1 MLCHIS
7 SRPAVGCSHSVAA
20 AVSLILG
27 LAGQALAQDSTPK
40 ALPKISVQEQ
50 EATNKI
56 DQVSSPKF
64 TQPLLDT
71 PQTITIVGREVLQQ
85 QGVTT
90 LSQALR
96 NTPGV
101 TFLLGENGNTATGDS
116 IFMRGFDTQGSI
128 FIDGIRDL
136 GTISRDTFNAEQIE
150 IAKGP
155 AGPDYGR
162 GAASGYVNL
171 ASKVPLAENFSQ
183 SQISYGTA
191 DNGRITSDLNQFFD
205 SANAAFRINVMGQ
218 NGGVDGRD
226 EVERDGWAVAPSL
239 AFGLGGPTRAYFY
252 LLHTEQD
259 NRPDGGVPTIGLDGF
274 YNDALASAGI
284 VARKVDSDNFY
295 GSLSDFEDI
304 EATMFTARIEH
315 DFSSDVK
322 LKNTS
327 RYGKSEQFY
336 VLTGV
341 NAITIP
347 PASDPSTWTVAR
359 TRHTKSQE
367 NTLLTNQTNL
377 TAAFKTGAIE
387 HSLTGGVEFIYEK
400 QFNPGYTG
408 SGTMAPAGS
417 AAGANFAN
425 LYDPNPQDPVTGRA
439 LARTAAYTKGDT
451 FTAGAYVFDTINLTE
466 RWELTGGIRLDDFDT
481 QFDSVALST
490 LANNPTLPVNTPV
503 PTQLE
508 ASDTLFSYKV
518 GVLFKPMPNGS
529 VYISHATS
537 QQPPG
542 GTNFTLNAGTPNAT
556 TGAVNINT
564 PNLDPQEATNLEV
577 GTKWDLRDGALAL
590 TGAVFR
596 SENKNDLAQVDPTDP
611 SAVQQY
617 GKKRVEG
624 IELGVVGQ
632 ITDVWQITAGVA
644 KMDTEVVAGTAT
656 QTGAQINWSPE
667 LTFTSWTTYQLP
679 FGLTIGGGVRYV
691 DTVFRQINNGSA
703 PGATPVS
710 VPSAP
715 DYWVIDAMA
724 VYTLNDRVTVQL
736 NGYNLADEQYIA
748 SLNNS
753 GARYS
758 PGAPRSGLL
767 TVSVS
772 F

>member
-1 MLCHIS
+1 
-7 SRPAVGCSHSVAA
+7 VGRSHSVAA

-27 LAGQALAQDSTPK
+27 LAAQVQAQDSAPK

-50 EATNKI
+50 EETNKI

-71 PQTITIVGREVLQQ
+71 PQTITIVGKEVLQQ

-136 GTISRDTFNAEQIE
+136 GTISRDTFNAEQVE

-155 AGPDYGR
+155 AGPDNGR

-171 ASKVPLAENFSQ
+171 SSKVPVAEDFSQ
-183 SQISYGTA
+183 SLISYGTGE
-191 DNGRITSDLNQFFD
+191 NGRITSDLNRFFD
-205 SANAAFRINVMGQ
+205 GGNAAFRINVMGQ

-226 EVERDGWAVAPSL
+226 EIERDGWAVAPSL

-274 YNDALASAGI
+274 VNTSFASGGTNAG
-284 VARKVDSDNFY
+284 VVPRKVDRDNFY
-295 GSLSDFEDI
+295 GALSDFEDI

-341 NAITIP
+341 NAIT
-347 PASDPSTWTVAR
+347 ATALDPSAWTVAR
-359 TRHTKSQE
+359 TRQVKSQE
-367 NTLLTNQTNL
+367 NTLLTNQTNV

-387 HSLTGGVEFIYEK
+387 HALTGGVEFIYEK

-408 SGTMAPAGS
+408 VGTVAPAGS
-417 AAGANFAN
+417 AAGANLAN
-425 LYDPNPQDPVTGRA
+425 LYDPNPRDPVTGLA
-439 LARTAAYTKGDT
+439 LARTAAFTKGDT

-466 RWELTGGIRLDDFDT
+466 RWELTGGVRLDDFNT

-490 LANNPTLPVNTPV
+490 AANNPTLPVGTPV
-503 PTQLE
+503 PTELE
-508 ASDTLFSYKV
+508 VSDTLLSYKV
-518 GVLFKPMPNGS
+518 GVLFKPLPNGS

-537 QQPPG
+537 QLPPG

-564 PNLDPQEATNLEV
+564 PTLDPQEATNLEV
-577 GTKWDLRDGALAL
+577 GTKWDLRDGALAF
-590 TGAVFR
+590 TAAVFR
-596 SENKNDLAQVDPTDP
+596 SENKNDLAQADAADP
-611 SAVQQY
+611 SAIQQF

-624 IELGVVGQ
+624 VELGVVGQ
-632 ITDVWQITAGVA
+632 ITDAWQVTAGVA
-644 KMDTEVVAGTAT
+644 KMKTEVVAGRAT
-656 QTGAQINWSPE
+656 ETGAQISWSPE
-667 LTFTSWTTYQLP
+667 LTFTSWTTYRLP
-679 FGLTIGGGVRYV
+679 FGLTVGGGVRYV
-691 DTVFRQINNGSA
+691 DTVFRRIDNGTASA
-703 PGATPVS
+703 ASSGVPG
-710 VPSAP
+710 AP
-715 DYWVIDAMA
+715 DYWVIDAVA
-724 VYTLNDRVTVQL
+724 AYTINDRVTVQL
-736 NGYNLADEQYIA
+736 NGYNLADELYVA

-753 GARYS
+753 GARYT

-767 TVSVS
+767 TVSVN

>member
-1 MLCHIS
+1 VSCHIY
-7 SRPAVGCSHSVAA
+7 SRPAVGRSHSVAA
-20 AVSLILG
+20 AVSLVLG
-27 LAGQALAQDSTPK
+27 LAGQALAQDSAPQ

-171 ASKVPLAENFSQ
+171 ASKVPVAENFSQ
-183 SQISYGTA
+183 SLISYGTA
-191 DNGRITSDLNQFFD
+191 DNSRITSDLNQFFD
-205 SANAAFRINVMGQ
+205 GANAAFRINVMGQ
-218 NGGVDGRD
+218 EGGVDGRD
-226 EVERDGWAVAPSL
+226 EIERDGWAVAPSL

-259 NRPDGGVPTIGLDGF
+259 NTPDGGVPTIGLDGF
-274 YNDALASAGI
+274 FNAALASA
-284 VARKVDSDNFY
+284 APKVDRDNFY
-295 GSLSDFEDI
+295 GALSDFEDT

-347 PASDPSTWTVAR
+347 ALDPSTWTVAR
-359 TRHTKSQE
+359 TRQTKSQE

-400 QFNPGYTG
+400 QFNPAYAG

-417 AAGANFAN
+417 AAGANLAN
-425 LYDPNPQDPVTGRA
+425 LYNPNPRDPVTGLA
-439 LARTAAYTKGDT
+439 LARTAAFTKGDT
-451 FTAGAYVFDTINLTE
+451 FTAGAYVFDTMNLTE

-503 PTQLE
+503 PTELE
-508 ASDTLFSYKV
+508 ASDTLVSYKV

-611 SAVQQY
+611 SAIQQY

-624 IELGVVGQ
+624 IELGIVGQ
-632 ITDVWQITAGVA
+632 LTDVWQITAGVA

-691 DTVFRQINNGSA
+691 DTVFRQVNNGSA
-703 PGATPVS
+703 PTATPAS

-715 DYWVIDAMA
+715 DYWVIDAVA
-724 VYTLNDRVTVQL
+724 AYTINDRFTVQL

-758 PGAPRSGLL
+758 PGAPRSALL
-767 TVSVS
+767 TVSVN

>member
-1 MLCHIS
+1 MSCHIY
-7 SRPAVGCSHSVAA
+7 SRPAVGRSHSVAA

-27 LAGQALAQDSTPK
+27 LAGQVQAQDSVPK

-50 EATNKI
+50 ESTNKI

-71 PQTITIVGREVLQQ
+71 PQTITIVSQEVLKQ
-85 QGVTT
+85 QGATT

-136 GTISRDTFNAEQIE
+136 GTISRDTFNTEQVE

-155 AGPDYGR
+155 AGPDNGR
-162 GAASGYVNL
+162 GAASGYVNM
-171 ASKVPLAENFSQ
+171 STKVPVAEDFSQ
-183 SQISYGTA
+183 GTISYGTG
-191 DNGRITSDLNQFFD
+191 DNGRVTSDLNHSFD
-205 SANAAFRINVMGQ
+205 DTNAAFRINVMGQ

-226 EVERDGWAVAPSL
+226 EVKRDSWAIAPSL
-239 AFGLGGPTRAYFY
+239 ALGLGEPTRAYFY

-274 YNDALASAGI
+274 YNAALASAGI
-284 VARKVDSDNFY
+284 VPRKVDRDNFY

-304 EATMFTARIEH
+304 EGTMFTARIEH
-315 DFSSDVK
+315 DFSADVK
-322 LKNTS
+322 LRNTS
-327 RYGKSEQFY
+327 RYGKSKQFY

-347 PASDPSTWTVAR
+347 TLDPATWTVAR
-359 TRHTKSQE
+359 TRQSKSQE

-387 HSLTGGVEFIYEK
+387 HSLTGGLEFIYEK
-400 QFNPGYTG
+400 QFNPAYTG
-408 SGTMAPAGS
+408 AGTVAPAGS
-417 AAGANFAN
+417 VTGTNLAN
-425 LYDPNPQDPVTGRA
+425 LYNPNPRDPVTGLA
-439 LARTAAYTKGDT
+439 LVRTAAFTKGDT

-466 RWELTGGIRLDDFDT
+466 RWELTGGVRLDDFDT

-490 LANNPTLPVNTPV
+490 AASNPTLPVGTPV
-503 PTQLE
+503 PTEL
-508 ASDTLFSYKV
+508 AVSDTLFAYKV
-518 GVLFKPMPNGS
+518 GALFKPTPNSS
-529 VYISHATS
+529 VYISYATS

-542 GTNFTLNAGTPNAT
+542 GTNFTLNSGTPNAT

-564 PNLDPQEATNLEV
+564 PNLDPQEATNLEL
-577 GTKWDLRDGALAL
+577 GAKWDLRDGALGL
-590 TGAVFR
+590 TAAVFR

-611 SAVQQY
+611 SAIQQF

-632 ITDVWQITAGVA
+632 ITDDWQITAGLA
-644 KMDTEVVAGTAT
+644 KMKTDVVAGTAT

-667 LTFTSWTTYQLP
+667 FTFTSWTTYQLP
-679 FGLTIGGGVRYV
+679 FGLSIGGGVRYV
-691 DTVFRQINNGSA
+691 DTVFRQVTNNSA
-703 PGATPVS
+703 PAATPAT

-724 VYTLNDRVTVQL
+724 AYDVNDRITVQL
-736 NGYNLADEQYIA
+736 NGYNLADELYVA
-748 SLNNS
+748 TLNNS

-758 PGAPRSGLL
+758 PGAPRSALL
-767 TVSVS
+767 TVNVT